1 VVLLK
6 QVDER
11 LGLTRAAA
19 RAVGDQRRAASVEHG
34 AYFSDRGRP
43 FQADRGRQD
52 GVAEAALGKRAGTGL
67 NVAQSSTISL
77 KRAAVGRVS
86 GVVLSPT

>member
-1 VVLLK
+1 VFVAI
-6 QVDER
+6 DR
-11 LGLTRAAA
+11 ATRWVFIA
-19 RAVGDQRRAASVEHG
+19 

-52 GVAEAALGKRAGTGL
+52 GVAEAARGKRAGTGL